1 MNEKRVVKATEPGE
15 PSVPDLARHLVEF
28 EADFAIEPPAIVVLA
43 DASDLS
49 LAAAL
54 VATKQLIAVEA
65 TVAATDAATLN
76 GRLIAQLVSPVGK
89 DSYTEVA

>member
-1 MNEKRVVKATEPGE
+1 MNEKRVVKASEPGE
-15 PSVPDLARHLVEF
+15 PSVAGLARHLVEF

-43 DASDLS
+43 DASDMS

-54 VATKQLIAVEA
+54 VATKQLIEVEA
-65 TVAATDAATLN
+65 TVVATDAATLN